1 MNIGKDF
8 KLFAND
14 KGIPTTTLEDY
25 QKKVFDPSRF
35 SPQVM
40 AGISNS
46 AMHQYQSG
54 ISSNLVE
61 VSGISQSAADIW
73 NLTPNVV
80 EERPGNMAIL
90 DVFSR
95 LMKDRIIWFGT
106 PVDSQVTNIVNA
118 QLLFLENTDKSKE
131 INMYI
136 DSPGGSVIHGLSTV
150 DVMTYINPDVRTTV
164 AGMAASMGAI
174 LLASGTKGKRHSLKY
189 SRTMIHQASG
199 GAQGKRSDMKVTMAE
214 LEKYTEDLYKILAEA
229 TGKSYEQIEEDCIT
243 DKWFRAEEAEEY
255 GIIDSVIKKKSE
267 IK

>member
-1 MNIGKDF
+1 MNIEKEF
-8 KLFAND
+8 KLFAKD
-14 KGIPTTTLEDY
+14 QGVPTTTLEDY
-25 QKKVFDPSRF
+25 QNKVFNPKRF
-35 SPQVM
+35 SAEVM
-40 AGISNS
+40 AGISNA
-46 AMHQYQSG
+46 AMHQYQAG
-54 ISSNLVE
+54 ISANVME
-61 VSGISQSAADIW
+61 VSGISQSASDIY
-73 NLTPNVV
+73 NLTPNIV

-95 LMKDRIIWFGT
+95 LMKDRVIWFGT

-118 QLLFLENTDKSKE
+118 QLLFLENTDSKKE

-150 DVMTYINPDVRTTV
+150 DVMNYINPDVRTTV

-243 DKWFRAEEAEEY
+243 DKWFRSEEAEAY
-255 GIIDSVIKKKSE
+255 GIIDSVIVKKAVAK
-267 IK
+267 